1 MQKFLPIFPL
11 AMVAYPGERLNLHI
25 FEDRYKQLINE
36 CVAESKPFGLPPVDK
51 KEVMMFGTELR
62 IVQVVKRYEGGEM
75 DIKVEGT
82 DVFRVLEIV
91 KEVPDKLYMGA
102 IVSVQEN
109 IHDRHMPTRERL
121 QEAIAEL
128 FALLDIDKQISPDQ
142 EKHYSYALAHLVGF
156 DMIQEFELL
165 KHPSESVR
173 QRIILE
179 HVRNLL
185 PSIRQ
190 IAAIRER
197 AKLNGQF
204 RMIHP
209 PDVS

>member
-1 MQKFLPIFPL
+1 MQKFIPIFPL

-25 FEDRYKQLINE
+25 FEDRYKQLIQE
-36 CVAESKPFGLPPVDK
+36 CVDESKTFGLPPVDR
-51 KEVMMFGTELR
+51 KEVLMFGTELR
-62 IVQVVKRYEGGEM
+62 VVQVVKRYDGGEM
-75 DIKVEGT
+75 DIQVEGV
-82 DVFRVLEIV
+82 DVFKVLELI
-91 KEVPDKLYMGA
+91 KDVPDKLYMGA
-102 IVSVQEN
+102 IVSVQDN
-109 IHDRHMPTRERL
+109 ISDRHMPTRERL
-121 QEAIAEL
+121 RDAINEL
-128 FALLDIDKQISPDQ
+128 FQLLDIAKQITP
-142 EKHYSYALAHLVGF
+142 EKEAYYSYALAHLVGF
-156 DMIQEFELL
+156 DLMQEYELL

-190 IAAIRER
+190 MAEIRER

-209 PDVS
+209 PDIS